1 VHDLASTLSPSLENG
16 LVVMIVT
23 CGAQDHQVIY
33 GAVEII
39 MVNVMD
45 IALSASPFKFLS
57 AMIANGVRDKS
68 LHVFAIRTFSV
79 LVVPMLIVMCC
90 RNAFIPRNLPLLE
103 LRSLVPSLSFIR
115 NGQPGGRSA
124 LNGIAS
130 ATSRTKLALALLD
143 LIGPYVE
150 RFTALLANT
159 VNHNHQCS
167 TA

>member
-1 VHDLASTLSPSLENG
+1 
-16 LVVMIVT
+16 M
-23 CGAQDHQVIY
+23 
-33 GAVEII
+33 
-39 MVNVMD
+39 
-45 IALSASPFKFLS
+45 ALPVFPLKGFP
-57 AMIANGVRDKS
+57 AMITNGVRDKS

-79 LVVPMLIVMCC
+79 LVVPMLIVMRC

-115 NGQPGGRSA
+115 NGQPGGRFA
-124 LNGIAS
+124 LLGIAS
-130 ATSRTKLALALLD
+130 ATSRAKLTLPLLN
-143 LIGPYVE
+143 LKGPYVE